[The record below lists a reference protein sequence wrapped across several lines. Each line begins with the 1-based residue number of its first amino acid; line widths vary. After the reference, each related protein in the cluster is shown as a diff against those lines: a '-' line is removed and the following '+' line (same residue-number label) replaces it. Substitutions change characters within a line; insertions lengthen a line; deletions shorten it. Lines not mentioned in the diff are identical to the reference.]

1 MDLTD
6 FIIGVLLANA
16 LAHLIIGLTKIR
28 FLGLFGYSPAGNI
41 TYGILQ
47 FIAAFVLAL
56 VKYGFEAIL
65 NNGLLLGMLSVL
77 VVYLVMGKFLVRLFS
92 ESGEKTKKQ

>member
-6 FIIGVLLANA
+6 FILGVLVANA

-41 TYGILQ
+41 AYGILQ
-47 FIAAFVLAL
+47 FIVALILAF

-65 NNGLLLGMLSVL
+65 NNGLLLGTLTVL
-77 VVYLVMGKFLVRLFS
+77 VVYLLLGKFLVRLFS
-92 ESGEKTKKQ
+92 ESVEKTKNQ